1 VLQIPL
7 FLKRQRDFLFTNGSH
22 LKHVSQRLGWAASR
36 VVGETNVPLHRPARR
51 TADSLE
57 ELEMGSE
64 KKLARELVALVSSV
78 SSAKFDNP
86 LSFDQ
91 NPHGSVDFLMS
102 GLRCNQW
109 QRQ

>member
-1 VLQIPL
+1 
-7 FLKRQRDFLFTNGSH
+7 
-22 LKHVSQRLGWAASR
+22 
-36 VVGETNVPLHRPARR
+36 VPLHRPARR

-57 ELEMGSE
+57 ERWRWGV

-91 NPHGSVDFLMS
+91 NPHGSVDFLIVR
-102 GLRCNQW
+102 LRVTVTAAVAISPW
-109 QRQ
+109 HSKSAVI